1 MALRLILLL
10 IISIGSASLVLG
22 QDSVRHWQDSLKL
35 SVGTMA
41 TVASKDFLPFWL
53 VANKYGTI
61 KDRKEDLSTN
71 VYIHNE
77 HSFFKDR
84 LKLSYTM
91 DLYSHNHFGDFTLVE
106 GNVKLNYKGWAIRGG
121 RYREIIGEVDP
132 AFSTGSLGLSGN
144 ALPIP
149 KIGIAVSEYKKIPFT
164 KGWLQFK
171 GLFSHGWM
179 GHDRYYESYLHE
191 KAFYLRAGRGKLK
204 LFGGVVHFGEWGGRR
219 GDFSLNRSLKGFL
232 DVLFAKEA
240 NDGSLPVNS
249 PFRPNRAGDQR
260 GALEYGIDWESKYG
274 YWHFYNQTPF
284 ESGTGID
291 IRNVDRLAGI
301 SLTWK
306 NGNNLF
312 KKILLE
318 FIYTKQME
326 SYGKESQS
334 YYNNGFYKTGWEYRD
349 YVIGNPLFINRK
361 RASNFFAIRPFDWQI
376 NEAVDGVISG
386 HANIVTNRMM
396 GGNIGVQYSPF
407 SNVLF
412 KTQIALVVYFMDR
425 TAIARIANNKYT
437 QSYLSQELETKLNNK
452 LVLKGQIAIDI
463 GGFYNNIGGNLGIN
477 YKIL

>member
-10 IISIGSASLVLG
+10 VIFTGPVSSALA
-22 QDSVRHWQDSLKL
+22 QNSVKYWQDSLKL

-61 KDRKEDLSTN
+61 KDRKDDLSTN

-77 HSFFKDR
+77 HRFVKNR

-91 DLYSHNHFGDFTLVE
+91 DVYSHNHFSDFTLVE

-132 AFSTGSLGLSGN
+132 TFSTGSLGLSGN

-149 KIGIAVSEYKKIPFT
+149 KISISVSEYKKVPFT

-179 GHDRYYESYLHE
+179 GSDRYYESYLHE

-219 GDFSLNRSLKGFL
+219 GDFSLNRSVKGFL

-260 GALEYGIDWESKYG
+260 GALEYG
-274 YWHFYNQTPF
+274 
-284 ESGTGID
+284 
-291 IRNVDRLAGI
+291 
-301 SLTWK
+301 
-306 NGNNLF
+306 
-312 KKILLE
+312 
-318 FIYTKQME
+318 
-326 SYGKESQS
+326 
-334 YYNNGFYKTGWEYRD
+334 
-349 YVIGNPLFINRK
+349 
-361 RASNFFAIRPFDWQI
+361 
-376 NEAVDGVISG
+376 
-386 HANIVTNRMM
+386 
-396 GGNIGVQYSPF
+396 
-407 SNVLF
+407 
-412 KTQIALVVYFMDR
+412 
-425 TAIARIANNKYT
+425 
-437 QSYLSQELETKLNNK
+437 
-452 LVLKGQIAIDI
+452 
-463 GGFYNNIGGNLGIN
+463 
-477 YKIL
+477 